1 MRRTK
6 LTLWKIV
13 REHIDEIWEKFKC
26 KGLCVVVHGLYIYYD
41 VISIQEKMD
50 LIEEIESYDT
60 KDGRLYFLGEYGDKE
75 ARIQFIEDR
84 IEDYSNSTDQEIVK
98 CTDVI

>member
-1 MRRTK
+1 MRTK

-13 REHIDEIWEKFKC
+13 REYIDEIWEKRRC
-26 KGLCVVVHGLYIYYD
+26 GGLCVVVQELYVNYG
-41 VISIQEKMD
+41 VISMKEKMY

-60 KDGRLYFLGEYGDKE
+60 IYSGLYFLGEYGDKE

-84 IEDYSNSTDQEIVK
+84 IEDYSNSTDQEIVESI
-98 CTDVI
+98 DVI